1 MSSSNP
7 YIPTNVRLESFKV
20 KIWLLL
26 LIISAIYAIIVL
38 VIITSKNIPDSVMLY
53 TIYSYAIIAPLFTY
67 LIWLLLYHWNAKK
80 WPQNE
85 EMFGGRR
92 RYLILFFLMGVCVIT
107 WAAYWNTGIFTIWL
121 VIAVFYFAITGNE
134 LGALVI
140 FAVGAYAI
148 TPALVEEFNKSLPSI
163 LAFFVVLQRG
173 NNSENKRKGML
184 GNELN
189 GFLIGILIGLAFES
203 IETASYIVSTILA
216 GGTPLDVYLQV
227 TLRNWGPIH
236 ILGGALGGYA
246 AGKAERLRFELG
258 EENLPMRLQIK
269 KFLKIFIP
277 VWLIPVS
284 LHFLWNSSGVW
295 IYLIFLA
302 INNQNEG
309 TFILAIIITQLVL
322 AVISYIFL
330 FIFYKRAQKAAEN
343 TFRCPETGMVVAR
356 QGVICSTL
364 SDIKIKEVRVLTEE
378 RTTEVY
384 NYCPNCGI
392 AVSPTYN
399 YCTNCG
405 VNFDQLKKK
414 KSIRLKLYEG
424 YTIALLVI
432 SIIAGI
438 SFIIYSLL
446 FFILVLFIIGPI
458 AWVMFFTQSIYE
470 LICAVIIIYAAF
482 TLLKLRKNYNGKKS
496 MWSWLFLVY
505 NLIGMIGA
513 LFIMGIFLIINAGI
527 SIIIGE
533 TQLLLLQLILIP
545 ILIFGGINITVFLIL
560 MLKNEKNVLSYQRW
574 Y

>member
-1 MSSSNP
+1 MASSNP
-7 YIPTNVRLESFKV
+7 YFPANVRLESSKV

-67 LIWLLLYHWNAKK
+67 AIWLLLYHWNAKK

-85 EMFGGRR
+85 EMFGERR

-107 WAAYWNTGIFTIWL
+107 WAAYWNTGIFTVWL
-121 VIAVFYFAITGNE
+121 VIAVFYFAFTGNE

-203 IETASYIVSTILA
+203 IETASYIASTILA
-216 GGTPLDVYLQV
+216 GGAPLDVYLQV

-258 EENLPMRLQIK
+258 EENLPVRLQIK

-277 VWLIPVS
+277 IWLIPVS

-309 TFILAIIITQLVL
+309 TFILAIIITQLGL

-330 FIFYKRAQKAAEN
+330 
-343 TFRCPETGMVVAR
+343 C
-356 QGVICSTL
+356 VICSTL
-364 SDIKIKEVRVLTEE
+364 IDLKIKEAKFLTEE
-378 RTTEVY
+378 RTTTIY
-384 NYCPNCGI
+384 KYCPNCGI
-392 AVSPTYN
+392 AIGPTYN

-438 SFIIYSLL
+438 SFIMFS
-446 FFILVLFIIGPI
+446 LFIIGPI
-458 AWVMFFTQSIYE
+458 AWVLFFTQSIYE

-545 ILIFGGINITVFLIL
+545 ILIFGGINITFFLIL